1 MIERDNLESLFQQH
15 KGTKCLLV
23 MPGGNHGDY
32 LIYFGLHQMLA
43 RAQITFDQIDERGL
57 AQVHPDAYDV
67 IYLHGSGGYNEW
79 SSGAAERIL
88 QSALRLSSSLV
99 IQGPCSVS
107 ESETYAQGL
116 FARLRKF
123 SDKRL
128 IFYSREYTT
137 HRLLQFFEQQFSE
150 QRSADHA
157 SFQAGLNFDTAL
169 FARKSDLERS
179 FGSCK
184 EYYRL
189 YAMRE
194 DNEKPVRGLHD
205 FGPGITLDPARY
217 CTSFAHWVKVHARA
231 REIITTRTHSAV
243 IGAILGKKT
252 ILYPNSYHKNR
263 SIWEYSL
270 RDMGVLWGPDTLNR
284 PVRSASLPRLIPQK
298 ILSSY
303 KVGQVIRWAHKV
315 PLQ

>member
-1 MIERDNLESLFQQH
+1 MIKHNNLESLFQQH
-15 KGTKCLLV
+15 AGKKILLV
-23 MPGGNHGDY
+23 IPGGNHGDY
-32 LIYFGLHQMLA
+32 LIYFGLHQMMA
-43 RAQITFDQIDERGL
+43 RANITFDQVDEQQL
-57 AQVHPDAYDV
+57 TKAHADTYDV

-88 QSALRLSSSLV
+88 QSALRVSSGLV

-107 ESETYAQGL
+107 ASETYIQGL
-116 FARLRKF
+116 FDRLRKF

-137 HRLLQFFEQQFSE
+137 HHLVL
-150 QRSADHA
+150 RSADRTGVE
-157 SFQAGLNFDTAL
+157 AGLNFDTAL
-169 FARKSDLERS
+169 FASKTDLESR

-194 DNEKPVRGLHD
+194 DNEKPIRDVHD

-217 CTSFAHWVKVHARA
+217 CNSFEHWVKVHARA

-270 RDMGVLWGPDTLNR
+270 RDMGVLWGPDTDDK
-284 PVRSASLPRLIPQK
+284 PVRSHDRQRFIPKK
-298 ILSSY
+298 IRSSY
-303 KVGQVIRWAHKV
+303 KVRQAILWANKV
-315 PLQ
+315 PLL